1 MRAGFGAA
9 LNAELTRL
17 DHIAARGW
25 QAIALAGVFGAL
37 VLALTISKPF
47 GLGAGAVA
55 AVYLGWF
62 SFAASRFA
70 KGESTPLLM
79 FGTLAF
85 EVVAPWAFA
94 LQMVFTQSAA
104 YALSSWVPPM
114 LFSALII
121 ASVIRLRPRP
131 PLFNGVFGAAVYLA
145 FYFALARGKLSPA
158 DALQPVFRPGIQ
170 ITRAISLLIAGV
182 FGSLVVTALRRAIGR
197 ADASAREQDLFG
209 KYRLLGTIASGGMG
223 TVVEALYCPEGGF
236 ERRVAIKR
244 IHPHFAEQKPF
255 VDAFRAEAALGAQL
269 SHPNIVQVLDFGKVG
284 DTYFLAMEFIDGLP
298 LSEVMARVFGA
309 KMQIAAPV
317 AAHVAR
323 ELLAGLAY
331 SHDVARATDGH
342 PLRVVHRDVCPQ
354 NVLVSKNCEVKL
366 TDFGIAR
373 ALGESDTAHT
383 RAPRGHLA
391 YVAPEQ
397 LRALEFTAR
406 TDLYGVAVILWE
418 LLASERLFAR
428 TSEALTLTA
437 VLANRVPPVSGMR
450 SDLDASWDRFLE
462 RALADDP
469 LARFASA
476 AEMVRALDALPN
488 AVSERTSEALAFL
501 VREANRLASPESTA
515 SSEDSAATVDISG

>member
-9 LNAELTRL
+9 LSAELTRL
-17 DHIAARGW
+17 DFIAARGW
-25 QAIALAGVFGAL
+25 QAVSLAGVVGSV
-37 VLALTISKPF
+37 VLALVFSPPF
-47 GLGAGAVA
+47 GIGAALVSLL
-55 AVYLGWF
+55 YLAWF
-62 SFAASRFA
+62 SFAAWRYQRGDA
-70 KGESTPLLM
+70 RPLLTY
-79 FGTLAF
+79 GTLAL
-85 EVVAPWAFA
+85 EVSAPWAFA
-94 LQMVFTQSAA
+94 FMMVFTQGAG

-114 LFSALII
+114 LYAALIV
-121 ASVIRLRPRP
+121 ASIIRLRPGP
-131 PLFNGVFGAAVYLA
+131 PLFHGAVAVVVYLV
-145 FYFALARGKLSPA
+145 FYFALARGRLTPEEA
-158 DALQPVFRPGIQ
+158 ARPVLGPGIQ
-170 ITRAISLLIAGV
+170 VTRAVSLLLGGI
-182 FGSLVVTALRRAIGR
+182 FGSLVATALRGAIGR
-197 ADASAREQDLFG
+197 ADATAREQDLFG

-284 DTYFLAMEFIDGLP
+284 DAYFLAMEFVDGLP

-309 KMQIAAPV
+309 KMQIAVPV

-331 SHDVARATDGH
+331 SHDVARAPDGR
-342 PLRVVHRDVCPQ
+342 PLRVVHRDLCPQ
-354 NVLVSKNCEVKL
+354 NVLVSKNCEVKI
-366 TDFGIAR
+366 TDYGIAR
-373 ALGESDTAHT
+373 ALGEADTAHT

-397 LRALEFTAR
+397 LRALEFTPR
-406 TDLYGVAVILWE
+406 TDLYGVGVILWE

-428 TSEALTLTA
+428 STEALTLSA

-450 SDLDASWDRFLE
+450 ADLDQTWDEFFE

-469 LARFASA
+469 MARFASA
-476 AEMVRALDALPN
+476 GEMSRALDALPN
-488 AVSERTSEALAFL
+488 AISDRTADGLSFL
-501 VREANRLASPESTA
+501 VREANRLVSTTGP
-515 SSEDSAATVDISG
+515 SEESAATVDISN